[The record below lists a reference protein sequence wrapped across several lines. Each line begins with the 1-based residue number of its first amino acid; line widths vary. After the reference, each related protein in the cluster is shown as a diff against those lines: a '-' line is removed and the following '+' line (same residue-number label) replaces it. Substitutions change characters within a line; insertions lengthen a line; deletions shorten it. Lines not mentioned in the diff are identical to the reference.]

1 MRFCEFV
8 KEYSEFTVLI

>member
-1 MRFCEFV
+1 V